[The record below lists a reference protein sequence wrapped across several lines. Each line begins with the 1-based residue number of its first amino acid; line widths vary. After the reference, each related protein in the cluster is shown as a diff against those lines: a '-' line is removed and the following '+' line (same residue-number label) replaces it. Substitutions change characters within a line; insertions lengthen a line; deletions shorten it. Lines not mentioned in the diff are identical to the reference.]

1 MATLLYKESICGWCG
16 KDDAPLH
23 CVCKQVCFCD
33 ATCQKKLWK
42 DQHKL
47 MCTEGKEKKDSSS
60 YSTGDIV
67 KIHGLRSEQ
76 GKRMNEHLAEIISF
90 DKEKER
96 YEVIFTM
103 EKCVVKTALMK
114 YENLAMHLSVVE
126 GAKGCT
132 RRKLSDMGTHENR
145 EELMNESKKV
155 AKMFSRNNE
164 TGKNIMDRLKKN
176 DKHLLQAVAMPGGID
191 LTSKLTGQLLQ
202 NGFLD
207 WLFKHFEYPAF
218 IDETNK
224 PSLSLNNMLC
234 VAMIALDRHQLGVSK
249 EQDLNHYRVEACKKM
264 APLIMAVATKK
275 RRSFQHV
282 EYWLSLQFGF
292 VALLEN
298 CLMAEQMASTVLLTQ
313 LDPFVTKVLLQH
325 CVYLLSSNPKL
336 NLKKKSGWLRHEMG
350 SNCSNP
356 ALELQER
363 SMKRLLMPVLLELM
377 DCKNDG
383 KRWVAYIGKISI
395 PPGIKNYSHKSFAS
409 VIFHLFAQAVV
420 DETNAAEAPR
430 RGGQQLLEEVQ
441 YIYGCMYRCEALS
454 EIMGPFNSDLIAVQ
468 TPSQLLRWANKTK
481 ESSP

>member
-1 MATLLYKESICGWCG
+1 
-16 KDDAPLH
+16 
-23 CVCKQVCFCD
+23 
-33 ATCQKKLWK
+33 
-42 DQHKL
+42 

-103 EKCVVKTALMK
+103 EKCVVKTALVK
-114 YENLAMHLSVVE
+114 YGNLAMHLSVME
-126 GAKGCT
+126 GAKGCL
-132 RRKLSDMGTHENR
+132 RRKLSGMNTPENY

-155 AKMFSRNNE
+155 AKIQMYPRKNE
-164 TGKNIMDRLKKN
+164 TGKYIMDRLKKN
-176 DKHLLQAVAMPGGID
+176 DKHLLQAVAMPGGIT
-191 LTSKLTGQLLQ
+191 LTSKLTEQMLQ

-234 VAMIALDRHQLGVSK
+234 VATMVLNRHQLGVAK
-249 EQDLNHYRVEACKKM
+249 EQDLNNYRVEACKKM
-264 APLIMAVATKK
+264 APLIMAAATKK
-275 RRSFQHV
+275 RRSCQHV
-282 EYWLSLQFGF
+282 EYWVSLQFGF
-292 VALLEN
+292 VALLQH
-298 CLMAEQMASTVLLTQ
+298 CLFAEQLASTVLLTQ
-313 LDPFVTKVLLQH
+313 LDPFVTKTFLQH

-336 NLKKKSGWLRHEMG
+336 NLKKKSGWLRNVG
-350 SNCSNP
+350 SISQ
-356 ALELQER
+356 LELSEKR
-363 SMKRLLMPVLLELM
+363 MKTSLMPVLQELM
-377 DCKNDG
+377 DCENDG

-395 PPGIKNYSHKSFAS
+395 PPGIKSYSHKSFAS

-420 DETNAAEAPR
+420 DETNAAEA
-430 RGGQQLLEEVQ
+430 QQLLAEVQ
-441 YIYGCMYRCEALS
+441 YIYGCMHRCEALS
-454 EIMGPFNSDLIAVQ
+454 EIMGPFNSDLAAER
-468 TPSQLLRWANKTK
+468 TPSQLLRWANKTI